1 MLEWPNCRL
10 IISILYLKWV
20 FKNYFKRDDYIQS
33 KLFIVPLGLLFQKL
47 SLSIFLCQAW
57 TNVNNWN
64 NVKLYFHVF
73 IVMTR
78 TLNVRVSRVWIMLIG

>member
-10 IISILYLKWV
+10 IVSILHLKWDL
-20 FKNYFKRDDYIQS
+20 KAKIKENNIQS
-33 KLFIVPLGLLFQKL
+33 MVFIVPLGLLFQKL
-47 SLSIFLCQAW
+47 SLPIFLCQAW

-73 IVMTR
+73 IDT
-78 TLNVRVSRVWIMLIG
+78 TWQEYIM

>member
-10 IISILYLKWV
+10 IVSILYLKWV
-20 FKNYFKRDDYIQS
+20 FKNKKKMTIYDQCYLLYLWAYSS
-33 KLFIVPLGLLFQKL
+33 KNC
-47 SLSIFLCQAW
+47 SLSNFLCQAW

-73 IVMTR
+73 IDT
-78 TLNVRVSRVWIMLIG
+78 TWQEYIM

>member
-10 IISILYLKWV
+10 IISILYLQWV
-20 FKNYFKRDDYIQS
+20 FKNYERDDYIQS
-33 KLFIVPLGLLFQKL
+33 TLFIVPLGPTLPKIEL
-47 SLSIFLCQAW
+47 INFLCQAW

-73 IVMTR
+73 IDMT
-78 TLNVRVSRVWIMLIG
+78 WHKYIMYEYLKCG

>member
-20 FKNYFKRDDYIQS
+20 FKNYRKDDYIQLM
-33 KLFIVPLGLLFQKL
+33 LFIVPLGLFFQKV

-64 NVKLYFHVF
+64 DVKLYFHVF
-73 IVMTR
+73 IDT
-78 TLNVRVSRVWIMLIG
+78 TWQEYIM